1 MYLERHNQFQQPPV
15 KMGSQLL
22 SVDVLAIKLGDET
35 FEDELLDERLE
46 ERAGKPAAF
55 QIITRREIR

>member
-1 MYLERHNQFQQPPV
+1 
-15 KMGSQLL
+15 MGSQLL